1 MIRGLKSFLW
11 NNTVTPMKKNRIS
24 IFSLCSCVLL
34 WALALSVPVLAQE
47 KVRTIWIVVPFAA
60 GAAQDLVARLI
71 SEELGKQLG
80 ANVLVKNIPGAGGT
94 IGALAV
100 AKAAPDGNTLLL
112 AGSGHYFSAHIYPK
126 LAYDAA
132 QDFSGAAL
140 IGLSGFVLV
149 VPVGSKANNLTEF
162 IGKVR
167 DRPMRYNYAS
177 AGVGSA
183 SHLAMAS
190 FLTKAGLQ
198 MQHIPLHSNSDAL
211 IEVMTERAEGAATV
225 AINISALK
233 SNPRI
238 KLLAYSGG
246 ARAKSLPELPTVA
259 EAGLPGYAFETW
271 VGLLGPAGTP
281 EKELER
287 INRAMAEV
295 NANPRIRE
303 SLGKLGAEFTPA
315 SVEAFQSLL
324 RVEWERSSQT
334 VKGAGATLD

>member
-1 MIRGLKSFLW
+1 MNPL
-11 NNTVTPMKKNRIS
+11 KKNR
-24 IFSLCSCVLL
+24 FSVFCLGHCVLL
-34 WALALSVPVLAQE
+34 WALALPVQAQE
-47 KVRTIWIVVPFAA
+47 KVRIVWIVVPFAA
-60 GAAQDLVARLI
+60 GAAQDVVARLI

-80 ANVLVKNIPGAGGT
+80 ATVLVKNIPGAGGT

-112 AGSGHYFSAHIYPK
+112 AGSGHYFSAHIYPN